1 MIYGR
6 RQVAWRSA
14 DRLGL
19 NGDVISVITPS
30 YNQAQFLEETILS
43 VLGQDYP
50 NLEYIVV
57 DGGSTDGS
65 VEIIKKYA
73 DRLAYWVS
81 EPDRGQSHAIN
92 KGLER
97 ATGEIVA
104 WLNSDDLY
112 CPGTL
117 STVARY
123 FAEHPEVAV
132 VYGNSE
138 YVAEDGKHLGYYPA
152 RPYDRR
158 ALFGQFAGDI
168 ANYIPQPSVFMRL
181 EAPRP
186 AQLVDE
192 RLRYALDYD
201 LWGRLARYY
210 QFGCISQTLSRYR
223 LTPTAKTSSL
233 RLRGAAEMAVVLHR
247 YGTAK
252 SLLRAIVFYA
262 SEAARAG
269 IAPHQATAQLV
280 EIFAQCGQQVARRP
294 THYRLLLAAMYAGLP
309 INWLLPLWSRVVSSR
324 QRVRSLGNQAQEGQ
338 GQMFFYGADPDS
350 DDSSPLD
357 RTVDEVEHFRLHPSW
372 VG

>member
-1 MIYGR
+1 
-6 RQVAWRSA
+6 
-14 DRLGL
+14 
-19 NGDVISVITPS
+19 
-30 YNQAQFLEETILS
+30 

-50 NLEYIVV
+50 DVEYIVV

-65 VEIIKKYA
+65 VEIIKRYA

-92 KGLER
+92 KGFAR

-123 FAEHPEVAV
+123 FAAHPQVAV

-138 YVAEDGKHLGYYPA
+138 YVDATGNHLGYYPA
-152 RPYDRR
+152 RPFDRR
-158 ALFGQFAGDI
+158 TLFGQFGGDI
-168 ANYIPQPSVFMRL
+168 ADYIPQPSVFMRRDAL
-181 EAPRP
+181 HA

-201 LWGRLARYY
+201 LWGRLARHHR
-210 QFGCISQTLSRYR
+210 FGGLSQTLSKYR

-247 YGTAK
+247 YGTAR
-252 SLLRAIVFYA
+252 SFPRAIVFYA

-269 IAPHQATAQLV
+269 LSPRRATEELAEV
-280 EIFAQCGQQVARRP
+280 FAQCGHQVGQEPAQR
-294 THYRLLLAAMYAGLP
+294 RLLLTAACAGPL
-309 INWLLPLWSRVVSSR
+309 INLLLPLWFARVSSR
-324 QRVRSLGNQAQEGQ
+324 RASLWTGRREDQARDAY
-338 GQMFFYGADPDS
+338 FYGPV
-350 DDSSPLD
+350 LI
-357 RTVDEVEHFRLHPSW
+357 RTAPPNLAVAV
-372 VG
+372 